1 MPKIELSQ
9 DIVIDVLL
17 YGSFINFI
25 FDLTW
30 PSCVPILAFSLLK
43 GVSMYLPKKA
53 NLQDAKAQELEDKIA
68 ILKKEITATRMRI
81 GLER

>member
-1 MPKIELSQ
+1 
-9 DIVIDVLL
+9 
-17 YGSFINFI
+17 
-25 FDLTW
+25 
-30 PSCVPILAFSLLK
+30 
-43 GVSMYLPKKA
+43 MYLPKKA